1 MRKLLLILMV
11 ITAAST
17 GVLAADTTSAT
28 TAPLVNRAQVTVS
41 GVSTQKAGQVIA
53 LKNPNPVEAVTLA
66 NAAANCLP
74 VNDTRKTVGWIL
86 ITLIVV
92 SFVIIAAKSN
102 LLRDQITDTTA
113 FMANAAASK
122 KYAAQ
127 TDINKIPKPFSLA
140 RTQLGVWTVI
150 IGCSYIYLSLCKYF
164 SLTDIPIDSSLLTL
178 MGISA
183 ATTAAGSIIDNDSSV
198 QNYNGPSDGLFMDIL
213 SDQNGVNIHRFQNVV
228 WTLITVILFLCKVP
242 EVGCGELPTLST
254 TLIVLTGISSATY
267 VGLKINENKPPALP
281 PPANNAPEQNNPPV
295 NVPGQG

>member
-1 MRKLLLILMV
+1 MRKLFFILMV

-17 GVLAADTTSAT
+17 GVLAADTPATVSSPRQSLTSVAASGSAT
-28 TAPLVNRAQVTVS
+28 
-41 GVSTQKAGQVIA
+41 GQKTGQVIA
-53 LKNPNPVEAVTLA
+53 VRNPAPAGLTGIPTPT
-66 NAAANCLP
+66 CLP
-74 VNDTRKTVGWIL
+74 VSTTREAIGWIL
-86 ITLIVV
+86 ITLILV

-102 LLRDQITDTTA
+102 LLRDQVTDPAA
-113 FMANAAASK
+113 FIANAAVSSE
-122 KYAAQ
+122 YA
-127 TDINKIPKPFSLA
+127 TEKDIAKIPKPFSLA
-140 RTQLGVWTVI
+140 RTQLGVWTVV

-164 SLTDIPIDSSLLTL
+164 SLTDIPIDSSLLIL

-228 WTLITVILFLCKVP
+228 WTLIAVILFLSKVP

-254 TLIVLTGISSATY
+254 TLIALTGISSATY

-281 PPANNAPEQNNPPV
+281 PPANNNPAPVVQADAPAQQP
-295 NVPGQG
+295 